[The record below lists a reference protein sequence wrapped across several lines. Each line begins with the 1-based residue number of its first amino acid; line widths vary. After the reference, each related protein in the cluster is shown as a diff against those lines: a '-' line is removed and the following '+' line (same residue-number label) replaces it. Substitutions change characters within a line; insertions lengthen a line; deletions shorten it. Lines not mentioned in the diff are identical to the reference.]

1 MARIRTIK
9 PEFWTSEQVMECEPV
24 TRLLFI
30 GLWNFCDDYG
40 NHPASPKTIKA
51 LVFPGDDI
59 APATIERMLEELSR
73 NRLIAYYEHSGKRY
87 LHVRGWKHQKI
98 EKPSRKHPAFVEQ
111 SPNGEDGDPEDPE
124 VELFASEED
133 QAGPEKGRPETAKRD
148 PVKREPSKAFESAW
162 KAYPGREGSN
172 PKNKA
177 EAAWRARV
185 KEGVSEEALLAGV
198 IRYHAYCSAKG
209 SVGTSYVMQAQR
221 FFGPGRE
228 FDAEWKAAS
237 NVTSI
242 SRHVGLDKIDHT
254 IGLTDRGD
262 GTYDF

>member
-59 APATIERMLEELSR
+59 TPATVERMLDELSA

-98 EKPSRKHPAFVEQ
+98 EKPSKKYPAFVESKECAAQ
-111 SPNGEDGDPEDPE
+111 ESDPDIQEE
-124 VELFASEED
+124 ELFSIED
-133 QAGPEKGRPETAKRD
+133 ESPAPEKGKAA
-148 PVKREPSKAFESAW
+148 KREPSQMFENAW
-162 KAYPGREGSN
+162 KAYPKRDGSN

-185 KEGVSEEALLAGV
+185 KEGVSEEVMLAGV
-198 IRYHAYCSAKG
+198 LRYHAYCSAKG
-209 SVGTSYVMQAQR
+209 SIGTSYVMQSVR

-228 FDAEWKAAS
+228 YEGDWAITG
-237 NVTSI
+237 NVTPI
-242 SRHVGLDKIDHT
+242 SRHHGFDKRDYT
-254 IGLTDRGD
+254 EGLTDRGD